1 MKANQLNNGN
11 LPELPEHIIV
21 DILAKVPS
29 EVLYNTFRF
38 VCKAWYRL
46 ISSSEFTHENA
57 VHQKPGLLIQVP
69 RRHCDIEGTWWKT
82 TLLQIDENE
91 FDFTLTNFSTHS
103 MKLIRS
109 SCSGL
114 VLGKT
119 EEGTSMLCVKNILT
133 GSVLT
138 LPSCPS
144 GCKHLNPDCGL
155 ALGFNPGTKEYKVVH
170 VYADSYG
177 FELFTIGSDHKW
189 RRIPGPFEDLNERP
203 FDVERFRWSDPESI
217 GGQVLHWFV
226 ESDTYIISM
235 DLRDEKFRRTNLPD
249 VGRSVMKYE
258 YDLVEMNG
266 ELCFVYKLSGF
277 QIDLWVLK
285 DFDRQVWSK
294 EHSIIAMSIN
304 YTPSGASSG
313 LTKKDK
319 DQSHGGKQKKVD
331 DASVYRKEKKAKLP
345 NFLKLEAL
353 ATLRNGEVIVLMDK
367 QNSIHANIMYL
378 YDLKHEEMRQFRIKM
393 KKGTSFQPHRSGL
406 VWSKEH
412 SIIAMSTNYTPFR
425 ASSGP
430 TKKVKDHS
438 DGGEEKKVDDASL
451 SRKEKKTKLPNFLK
465 LAAVATLRNGEHEMR
480 QFRIKMTQGTK
491 FIPHRS
497 SLSRRLRT
505 DQMELSAELE
515 TSDI

>member
-11 LPELPEHIIV
+11 PPELPKHIIV
-21 DILAKVPS
+21 YILAKVPS
-29 EVLYNTFRF
+29 EVLYNTLRF
-38 VCKAWYRL
+38 VCKEWHRL
-46 ISSSEFTHENA
+46 ISSSEFTYENV

-69 RRHCDIEGTWWKT
+69 RWPWTVDNTWWKT
-82 TLLQIDENE
+82 SFLQIDENE
-91 FDFTLTNFSTHS
+91 FDFTLTNYSTHS
-103 MKLIRS
+103 TNLSKS
-109 SCSGL
+109 NCNGL
-114 VLGKT
+114 VLESKT
-119 EEGTSMLCVKNILT
+119 EEGTSMPCVKNILT

-144 GCKHLNPDCGL
+144 GCRHEYLTCGF

-189 RRIPGPFEDLNERP
+189 RRIPGPFGDLNERP
-203 FDVERFRWSDPESI
+203 FDVERFSWSDPESI

-235 DLRDEKFRRTNLPD
+235 DLSDEKLRRTNLPD
-249 VGRSVMKYE
+249 VGRSIMKYE

-266 ELCFVYKLSGF
+266 ELCFVYKVSKF
-277 QIDLWVLK
+277 QIDFWVLK

-294 EHSIIAMSIN
+294 EHSIIAMSTN
-304 YTPSGASSG
+304 YTPWLASSE

-331 DASVYRKEKKAKLP
+331 DASLNRKEKKAKLP

-378 YDLKHEEMRQFRIKM
+378 YDLKRKEMRQFRIKM
-393 KKGTSFQPHRSGL
+393 KKGTAFQPHRSSL
-406 VWSKEH
+406 V
-412 SIIAMSTNYTPFR
+412 
-425 ASSGP
+425 
-430 TKKVKDHS
+430 
-438 DGGEEKKVDDASL
+438 SL
-451 SRKEKKTKLPNFLK
+451 
-465 LAAVATLRNGEHEMR
+465 G
-480 QFRIKMTQGTK
+480 
-491 FIPHRS
+491 
-497 SLSRRLRT
+497 T
-505 DQMELSAELE
+505 DQMELSAAISNISL
-515 TSDI
+515 